1 MTEPRL
7 TKQQQRRIAAA
18 QAEKSSDGTESG
30 LVIARFGKRILVE
43 DTQGR
48 QLSCTLRRRVED
60 PVAGDQVIW
69 RRDGE
74 AGVIEALAPRSSVIQ
89 RPNSQGKL
97 RPIAANLDR
106 VLIVVAPEPEPSATL
121 IDRYLVAAHHAG
133 IEPVLV
139 INKMDLL
146 PPSGA
151 LPDFINLYRG
161 LGYTVIETDRDS
173 DPKGARL
180 LPVISNATLV
190 LVGQSGVGKSSIVKR
205 LLPEED
211 IRIGSL
217 STQGNL
223 GRHTTTTAAL
233 YHLPNG
239 GQLVDSPGVREF
251 HLNHLPRDTISGGFP
266 EFATYLGSCRF
277 RDCRH
282 QNEAG
287 CAVLQAAAQG
297 RINAGRLASFHAI
310 LGA

>member
-106 VLIVVAPEPEPSATL
+106 VLIVVAPEPEPSSTL

-151 LPDFINLYRG
+151 LPNFISLYRG

-251 HLNHLPRDTISGGFP
+251 HLNHLTRDAISGGFR

-297 RINAGRLASFHAI
+297 RIDAGRLASFHAI
-310 LGA
+310 LGT